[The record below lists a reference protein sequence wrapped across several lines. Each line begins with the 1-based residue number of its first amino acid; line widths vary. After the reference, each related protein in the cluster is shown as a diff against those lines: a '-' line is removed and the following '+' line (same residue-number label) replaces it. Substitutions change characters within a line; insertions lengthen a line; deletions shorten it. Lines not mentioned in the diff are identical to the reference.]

1 MSEEELDRKLKQ
13 KKTEEL
19 EQIAENLEQKLKKE
33 LSVGAWSIQRFQATS
48 KNNSKTHTATP
59 SDQETCKKNYKPS

>member
-1 MSEEELDRKLKQ
+1 MMTEEELDRKLKQ

-33 LSVGAWSIQRFQATS
+33 LSVEA
-48 KNNSKTHTATP
+48 
-59 SDQETCKKNYKPS
+59 